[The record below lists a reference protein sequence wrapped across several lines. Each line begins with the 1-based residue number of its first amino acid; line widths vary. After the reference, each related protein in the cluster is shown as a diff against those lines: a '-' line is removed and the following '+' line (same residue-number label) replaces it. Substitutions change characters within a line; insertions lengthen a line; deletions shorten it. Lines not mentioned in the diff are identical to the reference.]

1 MISRRAFLSA
11 LVAVGGL
18 AAAVGQPALAEGATG
33 QKVVFQ
39 VSDADPKKWALALN
53 NANNVLQA
61 LGKGKVDIEIVA
73 YGPGIAMLKLDS
85 TAGNGVAD
93 AVGNGIRVVACENT
107 MKAQKL
113 TQADILPEVGFVP
126 AGVVE
131 LMKRQ
136 QEGYA
141 YIRP

>member
-1 MISRRAFLSA
+1 MKTRRSFLFA
-11 LVAVGGL
+11 VPAAATLVAATGRTAS
-18 AAAVGQPALAEGATG
+18 AAGPAG

-39 VSDADPKKWALALN
+39 VSDADPKKWTLALN

-61 LGKGKVDIEIVA
+61 LGKGNTEIEIVA

-85 TAGNGVAD
+85 TVGNAVAD
-93 AVGNGIRVVACENT
+93 AVANGIRVVACENT
-107 MKAQKL
+107 MRAQKL